1 MPVSPLN
8 NQEPIKERFIRRVK
22 ENFPAKEAERIFR
35 ALEFA
40 EEKHR
45 GTFRKSGE
53 PFITHPISV
62 SMILMDFKMD
72 ADTIIAGL
80 LHDIL
85 EDTDTRPDEI
95 KDMFG
100 ENVTF
105 LVEAVTK
112 IQQIPIK
119 GLDRDKIGKVYYQKA
134 ETYRKMILAFARDF
148 RVLIIKLADRLH
160 NMMTLDSLERRKREQ
175 IARETLEIYAPLAHR
190 LGIWRIKWELE
201 DLSFKYL
208 EPEKYAE
215 LARKIKEK
223 RRDREKFLKRVES
236 ELSAELKKRGVEAQI
251 ISRPKHIYS
260 VYQKMIRKNRK
271 FEELYDLYGIRIITK
286 NNEDVYR
293 ALGVVHSVYTPVPGR
308 FKDYVAHPKPNFY
321 QSLHT
326 TVIGP
331 DNRFIEIQIRS
342 EIMHE
347 IAEFGIA
354 AHWRYKEEKHVDNP
368 GYPGWLHN
376 LINTSR
382 NIDDPRTYYQFL
394 KDELREEDIFVFTPK
409 KDVITLKKHSTPV
422 DFAYAVHTELGH
434 RTRAAKVNGK
444 LVPLDYELKNG
455 DVVEILTG
463 TTPSPSKDW
472 LRFVKTSSARQK
484 IKAYFRKIERAQKLS
499 RGKEEFMKLL
509 RKILNADVD
518 YQEVARSIYPD
529 LRLGSENN
537 LYIQLVEGR
546 INQKALRKTILVKF
560 AEDEVKGGEKIFTSI
575 IDEFGI
581 DEENLGKIILKLLR
595 SFNMYAEEEL
605 YVALYQRRI
614 SRKKLIGKLKKFL
627 GVQRKLTGKSK
638 KALVEV
644 NGIKGLE
651 IKFARCCI
659 QLPGD
664 EIVGIVT
671 TSHIVTIHRK
681 DCPNVLHYRGN
692 RSRILPA
699 YWIDES
705 SFSRKVKVRVVAE
718 DMTGLDKFILN
729 TGKEKPSLF
738 GMYRVSPIL
747 KGIYGG
753 KFIVDLTLNVR
764 SRSEL
769 DELLGHI
776 RSIKGVFKVRPISG
790 AD

>member
-1 MPVSPLN
+1 MPVSPLSKPD
-8 NQEPIKERFIRRVK
+8 PIREEFVKRVR
-22 ENFPAKEAERIFR
+22 ENFPEEEAVRILEAF
-35 ALEFA
+35 EFA

-45 GTFRKSGE
+45 GVYRKSGE

-62 SMILMDFKMD
+62 SLILMDFRMD
-72 ADTIIAGL
+72 PDTIIAGL

-85 EDTDTRPDEI
+85 EDTETTPEEI
-95 KDMFG
+95 KNRFG
-100 ENVTF
+100 EDVLF

-112 IQQIPIK
+112 IQRIPIR
-119 GLDRDKIGKVYYQKA
+119 GLDKDRIGKVYYQKA
-134 ETYRKMILAFARDF
+134 ETYRKMILAFAHDF

-160 NMMTLDSLERRKREQ
+160 NMQTLESLDPRKREQ

-190 LGIWRIKWELE
+190 LGMWRIKWELE

-215 LARKIKEK
+215 LARKIREK
-223 RRDREKFLKRVES
+223 RRDREKFLSLVEK
-236 ELSAELKKRGVEAQI
+236 ELSMELRKRNIDARI

-260 VYQKMIRKNRK
+260 VYQKMVRKNKK

-286 NNEDVYR
+286 SSEDVYR

-308 FKDYVAHPKPNFY
+308 FKDYVAYPKPNFY

-354 AHWRYKEEKHVDNP
+354 AHWRYKEQKELGNNA
-368 GYPGWLHN
+368 YPGWLHN
-376 LINTSR
+376 LINTSKS
-382 NIDDPRTYYQFL
+382 IDDPRTYYQFL
-394 KDELREEDIFVFTPK
+394 KDELREEDIFVFTPR
-409 KDVITLKKHSTPV
+409 KDVIILKKHSTPV

-484 IKAYFRKIERAQKLS
+484 IKAYFRKIERAHKLS
-499 RGKEEFMKLL
+499 RGKEEFMKLV
-509 RKILNADVD
+509 RKVLNADID
-518 YQEVARSIYPD
+518 YQEVAKSIYQD
-529 LRLGSENN
+529 LRLGSETN

-546 INQKALRKTILVKF
+546 INQKALRKTILQKF
-560 AEDEVKGGEKIFTSI
+560 AGEEIKIGESIYKALIEELKVEDSDKVTSRLI
-575 IDEFGI
+575 
-581 DEENLGKIILKLLR
+581 R
-595 SFNMYAEEEL
+595 SFNMFAEEEL
-605 YVALYQRRI
+605 YLALQQKRI
-614 SRKKLIGKLKKFL
+614 SRKKLTGKIKKFT
-627 GVQRKLTGKSK
+627 GVQKRLPGKGK

-651 IKFARCCI
+651 VRFARCCI

-671 TSHIVTIHRK
+671 TSHVVTIHRK

-692 RSRILPA
+692 SSRILPA
-699 YWIDES
+699 YWLEDS
-705 SFSRKVKVRVVAE
+705 HFSRKVKVRVVAE

-753 KFIVDLTLNVR
+753 KFIVDLTLNVS
-764 SRSEL
+764 SRGEL
-769 DELLGHI
+769 EEILGHI
-776 RSIKGVFKVRPISG
+776 RSIKGVVKTRPISG
-790 AD
+790 VD